1 MIEQMVD
8 PDYETKYAKE
18 AEEHAKKS
26 AAWIQKGMK
35 EDAAPKSKV

>member
-1 MIEQMVD
+1 MIEKVAD
-8 PDYETKYAKE
+8 PDFENKYAKE

-35 EDAAPKSKV
+35 DDAAPKSKV